1 MAIKLLRE
9 SSETPNISNKDDVKM
24 IRYAYGGYD
33 GIIQSYGEKLAATVT
48 GSSLRIGS
56 GRVVVNGWEVDI
68 DGAGVT
74 LDLSHM
80 SSGVYYYT
88 VYLEVNAELETVE
101 VKTLYDT
108 AEYPRVSVGDD
119 LTEAQS
125 GTAALELYHFIISS
139 GNISNVERVC
149 ILIPYGKQDYEGL
162 DNALKSFQNTTTNK
176 FTQVDSQISSHTSQI
191 SSIESR
197 LSILG
202 FRQGS
207 CSVSGGSPQVN
218 SLKRQG
224 KYVIMDL
231 VINVSGT
238 SFTAYIPSG
247 YRPKSSV
254 PIYGVYSEGASKGGY
269 FNVSISTSGV
279 IRAGTGSFRM
289 GFVYLRN
296 IGWETADS

>member
-24 IRYAYGGYD
+24 VRYAYGGYD
-33 GIIQSYGEKLAATVT
+33 GIIQKYGEEYAATVT

-56 GRVVVNGWEVDI
+56 GRAVVNGWEVDI
-68 DGAGVT
+68 DGAGIVI
-74 LDLSHM
+74 DLSHM
-80 SSGVYYYT
+80 SYGSYYYT

-125 GTAALELYHFIISS
+125 GTATLELYHFIISS
-139 GNISNVERVC
+139 GTISNVARVC
-149 ILIPYGKQDYEGL
+149 VLIPYGKTNHENI
-162 DNALKSFQNTTTNK
+162 DNALKSFQSNTSSN
-176 FTQVDSQISSHTSQI
+176 FTQVNTQLSSHTSRL

-197 LSILG
+197 LSNLG

-207 CSVSGGSPQVN
+207 CSVSGANVQVN

-224 KYVIMDL
+224 KYVIMDVVL
-231 VINVSGT
+231 YVPGT
-238 SFTAYIPSG
+238 SFTLYIPSG
-247 YRPKSSV
+247 FRPKSSV
-254 PIYGVYSEGASKGGY
+254 SVYIAYGSGQSISGT
-269 FNVSISTSGV
+269 ISTSGS
-279 IRAGTGSFRM
+279 IGFNNGSYTI
-289 GFVYLRN
+289 GSVYLRN